1 MKGIGPE
8 AEVSRR
14 VKKYFFKKAKKY
26 LLVEKKVVLL
36 RPPNEG
42 NEARGRRGFTY
53 AKATVNKKDVL
64 N

>member
-1 MKGIGPE
+1 LSSREESKVKGIGPE

-26 LLVEKKVVLL
+26 LLVENKVVLL

-42 NEARGRRGFTY
+42 KEARGKGERRSE
-53 AKATVNKKDVL
+53 L